1 MRIAFALHGSRGDVQ
16 PAAAVAAELVRRG
29 HSVRLAVAADLV
41 EPFARTAIPTTELCP
56 STADLLAS
64 PLIRNDLKSLNPR
77 TRFRALREVSAYGV
91 DQSERVMAEL
101 ADDADVLVTGLL
113 AQDRAA
119 TVAESRGIAFVPLH
133 YCPVRV
139 SGSVSPTYRT
149 VPRAVSRMV
158 WTLADRIM
166 WLSTRGADRRL
177 RARLGLPPDRRP
189 FSRRLREDG
198 IPEVQV
204 YDPALF
210 SDLPHEWGPQR
221 PFVGFLCPDKEIRAA
236 INDGLDRT
244 DAAIGFACSGPPP
257 VYVGFGSMRA
267 PGDRMEFVVTTLLD
281 HGLRV
286 IAHTDLDLPV
296 ADSRLFRVSGTV
308 DHEALLPH
316 CRAAVHHGGAGTT
329 GSVLRAGIPSTVG
342 WFSADQPIW
351 AAALRR
357 CGAGTGNRLSRMTAA
372 DLSALTDPGVQAAA
386 RRISERLLP
395 LNHAVDAA
403 CEIITN
409 AAASMA

>member
-41 EPFARTAIPTTELCP
+41 ESFARTMIPTTELCP

-64 PLIRNDLKSLNPR
+64 PLIRNDLKSRNPR

-91 DQSERVMAEL
+91 EQSERVMAEL
-101 ADDADVLVTGLL
+101 ADESDVLVTGLL

-119 TVAESRGIAFVPLH
+119 TIAESRGIAFVPLH

-139 SGSVSPTYRT
+139 SGSVSPVYRD
-149 VPRAVSRMV
+149 VPQLVSRV
-158 WTLADRIM
+158 AWTLADRVM
-166 WLSTRGADRRL
+166 WRSTRGADRRL

-189 FSRRLREDG
+189 FSRRLRADG
-198 IPEVQV
+198 IPEIQV
-204 YDPALF
+204 YDPVLF
-210 SDLPHEWGPQR
+210 PDLPREWGSQR
-221 PFVGFLCPDKEIRAA
+221 PFVGFLCPDKEIRTA

-257 VYVGFGSMRA
+257 VYVGFGSMRT
-267 PGDRMEFVVTTLLD
+267 PVDRMEFVVTTLLD
-281 HGLRV
+281 RGLRV
-286 IAHTDLDLPV
+286 IAHTDLDLPIT
-296 ADSRLFRVSGTV
+296 DSRLFRVSGTV

-329 GSVLRAGIPSTVG
+329 GSVLRAGIPSAVG

-357 CGAGTGNRLSRMTAA
+357 CGAGTGSRLSQMSAD
-372 DLSALTDPGVQAAA
+372 DLSVLTDPGAQAAA
-386 RRISERLLP
+386 RRIAERLLP
-395 LNHAVDAA
+395 PHHAVDVA
-403 CEIITN
+403 CDIITT
-409 AAASMA
+409 AAASTT